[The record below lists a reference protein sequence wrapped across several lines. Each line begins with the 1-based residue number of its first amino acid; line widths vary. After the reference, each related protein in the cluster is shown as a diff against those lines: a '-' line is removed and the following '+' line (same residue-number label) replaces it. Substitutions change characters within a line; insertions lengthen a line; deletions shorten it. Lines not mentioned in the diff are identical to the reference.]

1 MTPAIIAALVFVTLL
16 LAVATV
22 ATLQSGRDRTR
33 LLLDSVNAGP
43 TGLLTRFEQA
53 DLGFRRTK
61 VGHQVAMLLSGA
73 GLPTWPALGFAAA
86 VSGGAVLVA
95 VATLGFAGRAAA
107 VVAFFVVF
115 ALARQWLL
123 RRQGRRTEQFIAQLP
138 ELARLLSNGA
148 SAGLGTRRAL
158 EMTAREVT
166 EPARSEL
173 EQVASELA
181 VGQSLHAALQNL
193 SERLPSRELAVLV
206 HTLVIQ
212 HRAGGALVT
221 ALSRIATTL
230 EERKQL
236 RREARTASIGSSF
249 SGSAVMI
256 IAGFA
261 VVIVN
266 VMSPGAIDALL
277 GDSIGRIAVVTS
289 TFLFVVGFILMRR
302 VTRVDV

>member
-1 MTPAIIAALVFVTLL
+1 VTPAIIAVPVFVTLL

-33 LLLDSVNAGP
+33 LLLDSVHAGP

-53 DLGFRRTK
+53 DLEFRRTK
-61 VGHQVAMLLSGA
+61 VGRQVGMLLSGA
-73 GLPTWPALGFAAA
+73 GLPTWPALGFSAL
-86 VSGGAVLVA
+86 VSAGAVLVA
-95 VATLGFAGRAAA
+95 VSALNFAGRAAA

-115 ALARQWLL
+115 AVARQWLV

-158 EMTAREVT
+158 EMAAREVT
-166 EPARSEL
+166 EPARSEIA
-173 EQVASELA
+173 QVASELA
-181 VGQSLHAALQNL
+181 VGQSLQAALQHL

-221 ALSRIATTL
+221 ALSRIAGTL

-249 SGSAVMI
+249 SGSAVMVV
-256 IAGFA
+256 AGFA

-277 GDSIGRIAVVTS
+277 GDSIGRIAVLAS
-289 TFLFVVGFILMRR
+289 TVLFVVGFLLMRR